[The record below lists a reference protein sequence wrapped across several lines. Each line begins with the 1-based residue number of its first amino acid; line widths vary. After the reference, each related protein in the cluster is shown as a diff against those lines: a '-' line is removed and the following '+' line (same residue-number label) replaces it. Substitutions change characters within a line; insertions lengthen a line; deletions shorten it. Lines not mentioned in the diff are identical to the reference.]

1 MATIQNL
8 IPGNTPDG
16 HKLTLEE
23 QKAGGR
29 ASAKARKRQKT
40 LKEMCELFASLK
52 PNDPRIIEQ
61 MKKEGLA
68 DEDITRGAL
77 IARNIV
83 IGAGNQDHRA
93 VAEYMD
99 ATGQRL
105 NMNINQNINIEPPA
119 PRLAKDESEKNA
131 GVDGH
136 DSLLQNQETV

>member
-1 MATIQNL
+1 MANEQNL
-8 IPGNTPDG
+8 RPGGHPDA
-16 HKLTLEE
+16 HKFTREE
-23 QKAGGR
+23 HQKGGI
-29 ASAKARKRQKT
+29 ASAKSRRRQKT

-52 PNDPRIIEQ
+52 PQDPKIIAQ
-61 MKKEGLA
+61 LKKEGID

-105 NMNINQNINIEPPA
+105 NMNINQNMNMELKPILPEIKDD
-119 PRLAKDESEKNA
+119 KDET
-131 GVDGH
+131 
-136 DSLLQNQETV
+136 DSTKR

>member
-1 MATIQNL
+1 MANEQNL
-8 IPGNTPDG
+8 IPGG
-16 HKLTLEE
+16 HPGAHKFTREE
-23 QKAGGR
+23 HQAGGK
-29 ASAKARKRQKT
+29 ASAKARRRQKT

-52 PNDPRIIEQ
+52 PLDPRIIAQ
-61 MKKEGLA
+61 LKRDGLD

-119 PRLAKDESEKNA
+119 PRLAKDESEKNVS
-131 GVDGH
+131 VDGH
-136 DSLLQNQETV
+136 DSLLQDKEA